1 MRYAALMAVL
11 MLTTAPVQAQA
22 QAQAP
27 ASLTLAPV
35 WGDHGVI
42 QRDRPILVEGWTAP
56 RRAVSG
62 DLGDAHATAASDASG
77 HFALRFPR
85 ARPAMPG

>member
-11 MLTTAPVQAQA
+11 MLTAAPA

-62 DLGDAHATAASDASG
+62 DLGTRMPPPPAMPPAISPCA
-77 HFALRFPR
+77 FPR